1 MFLMMVMKKI
11 YTFTP
16 ETFNLNF
23 SKLVFFVTRE
33 LPQLIFARGFELLT
47 SFFQQMFLVFISV
60 NYFLAN
66 LN

>member
-1 MFLMMVMKKI
+1 MMFMKKFCTL
-11 YTFTP
+11 TF

-23 SKLVFFVTRE
+23 SKLAFLVTKK

-47 SFFQQMFLVFISV
+47 SFFQQTFLVFISAERV
-60 NYFLAN
+60 IYFLAN